1 MQENHPLRDT
11 QLYQWIIIID
21 AFSIMLL
28 LELVKVNLNVFCIL
42 LSSLIY
48 NNISYLIGS
57 SCIQPLSFPSEL

>member
-11 QLYQWIIIID
+11 QLYQWIIIIIIID

-48 NNISYLIGS
+48 NNISYLIRS
-57 SCIQPLSFPSEL
+57 SCI